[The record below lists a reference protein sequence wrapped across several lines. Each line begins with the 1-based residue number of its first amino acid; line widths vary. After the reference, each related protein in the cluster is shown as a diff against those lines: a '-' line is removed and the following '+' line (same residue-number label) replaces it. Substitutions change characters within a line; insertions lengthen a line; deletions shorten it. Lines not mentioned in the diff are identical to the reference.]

1 MLLSAVLLSGC
12 GSENSGS
19 DKQGGT
25 GESPNKQVTTQPIQD
40 TNAKE
45 KLIIASEENE
55 NVKLYAVN
63 ETDGQVQGVRVDV
76 NGKQKEFDWNIVD
89 TGTKPQL
96 FYTDLTGD
104 GKEEAVILIQTGR
117 GTEFNTYDIHVLNAE
132 DLSEIKVP
140 NALDVAKEEVDSKVI
155 QKADALD
162 ITVNIQGKE
171 YKTTYP
177 TQDDNYS
184 DKLIFGAINIY
195 SIENQKIV
203 ATVAGNVKQIEFV
216 GSVIITYS
224 YDSASNEFKAEKIEF
239 DSEK

>member
-1 MLLSAVLLSGC
+1 MLVSAVLLSGC
-12 GSENSGS
+12 GSDDSGS
-19 DKQGGT
+19 ANQGLT
-25 GESPNKQVTTQPIQD
+25 GESPSKQVTTQPVQN
-40 TNAKE
+40 TNEKE
-45 KLIIASEENE
+45 KLITASENK

-63 ETDGQVQGVRVDV
+63 ETDGEVQGVRVDI

-96 FYTDLTGD
+96 LYTDLTGD

-117 GTEFNTYDIHVLNAE
+117 GTEFNTYDIHVLHAE

-224 YDSASNEFKAEKIEF
+224 YDSTSNEFKAEKIEF